1 MSLLSFF
8 FFFVSVFLFSVFYF
22 LFYIEKGEKGNGK
35 NFRILFGMTLITP
48 GAQGRKK
55 SPTGGL
61 KSLIPFVELTHRIIS
76 TVGQDG

>member
-1 MSLLSFF
+1 MSLLASFF
-8 FFFVSVFLFSVFYF
+8 FFVFSWLPKDRK
-22 LFYIEKGEKGNGK
+22 EKKEAE
-35 NFRILFGMTLITP
+35 NFRILFGMSLITP
-48 GAQGRKK
+48 GAKGRKK

>member
-1 MSLLSFF
+1 
-8 FFFVSVFLFSVFYF
+8 
-22 LFYIEKGEKGNGK
+22 
-35 NFRILFGMTLITP
+35 MTLITP